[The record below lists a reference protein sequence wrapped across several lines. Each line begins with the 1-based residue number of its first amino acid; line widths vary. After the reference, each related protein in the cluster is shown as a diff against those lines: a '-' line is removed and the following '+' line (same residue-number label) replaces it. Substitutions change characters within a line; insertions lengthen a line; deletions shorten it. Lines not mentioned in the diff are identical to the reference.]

1 MAGAQ
6 LCASI
11 TNAKSFVMPSTTQSS
26 PGLHTSRL
34 LRQFLERHAEQEYVT
49 LGDLVAELGDRAY
62 GPLLVICAL
71 PEALP
76 LPVAGVSAIVAI
88 PLMLVSA
95 QLSLGFSRPYL
106 PKLLAKRRWK
116 RRNLARVIEK
126 GLEYLKKIEKIVRP
140 RWGFITS
147 PLGQRLL
154 GLFILILAV
163 IIALPIPFG
172 NMLPAIAIVVISL
185 GMSEGDGLLV
195 VVGVVAA
202 SIILAVMVS
211 AIGFVASTFG
221 GFLQQLRQQINF

>member
-1 MAGAQ
+1 
-6 LCASI
+6 
-11 TNAKSFVMPSTTQSS
+11 MPSTTNSS
-26 PGLHTSRL
+26 PGLYTSRL
-34 LRQFLERHAEQEYVT
+34 LRQFLERHAEQEYVS
-49 LGDLVAELGDRAY
+49 LGELVAELGDRAY

-76 LPVAGVSAIVAI
+76 LPVAGVSAIIAI

-106 PKLLAKRRWK
+106 PKWLVKRQWKQKNLAK
-116 RRNLARVIEK
+116 VVEK
-126 GLEYLKKIEKIVRP
+126 GLNYLAKAEKIVRP

-147 PLGQRLL
+147 RLAQRLL
-154 GLFILILAV
+154 GLFILLMAI
-163 IIALPIPFG
+163 IIALPIPLG

-195 VVGVVAA
+195 IVGVLAA

-211 AIGFVASTFG
+211 AIGFVANSVRSSF
-221 GFLQQLRQQINF
+221 QQLRQQLNF

>member
-1 MAGAQ
+1 
-6 LCASI
+6 
-11 TNAKSFVMPSTTQSS
+11 MPSTTKSS

-34 LRQFLERHAEQEYVT
+34 LRQFLERHAEQEYVS
-49 LGDLVAELGDRAY
+49 LGELVEELGDRAY

-76 LPVAGVSAIVAI
+76 LPVAGVSAIIAI

-106 PKLLAKRRWK
+106 PKWLAKRRWK
-116 RRNLARVIEK
+116 QKNLAKVVEK
-126 GLEYLKKIEKIVRP
+126 GLNYLAKAEKIVRP

-147 PLGQRLL
+147 RLAQRLL
-154 GLFILILAV
+154 GLFILLMAI
-163 IIALPIPFG
+163 IIALPIPLG

-195 VVGVVAA
+195 VVGVLAA
-202 SIILAVMVS
+202 SVILAVMVS
-211 AIGFVASTFG
+211 AIGFVANSLRSSF
-221 GFLQQLRQQINF
+221 QQLRQQLNF

>member
-1 MAGAQ
+1 MA
-6 LCASI
+6 
-11 TNAKSFVMPSTTQSS
+11 STTNSS

-34 LRQFLERHAEQEYVT
+34 LRQFLERHAEQKYVS
-49 LGDLVAELGDRAY
+49 LGELVAELGDRAY

-76 LPVAGVSAIVAI
+76 LPVAGVSAIIAI

-95 QLSLGFSRPYL
+95 QLSLGFSRPHL
-106 PKLLAKRRWK
+106 PKWLAKRRWK
-116 RRNLARVIEK
+116 RQNLAKVVEK
-126 GLEYLKKIEKIVRP
+126 GLNYLEKAEKIVRP

-147 PLGQRLL
+147 RLGQRLL
-154 GLFILILAV
+154 GLFILLLAV
-163 IIALPIPFG
+163 IIALPIPLG

-202 SIILAVMVS
+202 SVILAVMVS
-211 AIGFVASTFG
+211 AIGIVANSLRNF
-221 GFLQQLRQQINF
+221 FQQLRQPLNF

>member
-1 MAGAQ
+1 
-6 LCASI
+6 
-11 TNAKSFVMPSTTQSS
+11 MPSTIHSS

-34 LRQFLERHAEQEYVT
+34 LRQFLERHAEQQYVS

-95 QLSLGFSRPYL
+95 QLSLGFARPYL
-106 PKLLAKRRWK
+106 PKWLAKRRWK
-116 RRNLARVIEK
+116 RQNLAKVVEK
-126 GLEYLKKIEKIVRP
+126 GLHYLAKTEKFVRP

-147 PLGQRLL
+147 RLGQQLL
-154 GLFILILAV
+154 GLFILLLAV
-163 IIALPIPFG
+163 IIALPIPLG
-172 NMLPAIAIVVISL
+172 NILPAIAIVVISL

-211 AIGFVASTFG
+211 AIGFVAAGFG
-221 GFLQQLRQQINF
+221 NFFQQLRQRLNF

>member
-1 MAGAQ
+1 M
-6 LCASI
+6 
-11 TNAKSFVMPSTTQSS
+11 
-26 PGLHTSRL
+26 HTSRL
-34 LRQFLERHAEQEYVT
+34 LRQFLERHAEQEYVS
-49 LGDLVAELGDRAY
+49 LGELVVELGDRAY

-76 LPVAGVSAIVAI
+76 LPVAGVSAIIAI

-106 PKLLAKRRWK
+106 PKWLAKRRWK
-116 RRNLARVIEK
+116 QKNLAKVVEK
-126 GLEYLKKIEKIVRP
+126 GLNYLAKAEKIVRP

-147 PLGQRLL
+147 RLAQRLL
-154 GLFILILAV
+154 GLFILLMAIV
-163 IIALPIPFG
+163 IALPIPLG

-195 VVGVVAA
+195 IVGVVAA

-211 AIGFVASTFG
+211 AIGFVANSLRSSF
-221 GFLQQLRQQINF
+221 QQLRQQLNF

>member
-1 MAGAQ
+1 
-6 LCASI
+6 
-11 TNAKSFVMPSTTQSS
+11 MPSTTKSS

-34 LRQFLERHAEQEYVT
+34 LRQFLERHAEQEYVS
-49 LGDLVAELGDRAY
+49 LGELVEELGDRAY

-76 LPVAGVSAIVAI
+76 LPVAGVSAIIAI

-106 PKLLAKRRWK
+106 PKWLAKRRWK
-116 RRNLARVIEK
+116 QKNLAKVVEK
-126 GLEYLKKIEKIVRP
+126 GLNYLAKAEKIVRP

-147 PLGQRLL
+147 RLAQRLL
-154 GLFILILAV
+154 GLFILLMAIV
-163 IIALPIPFG
+163 IALPIPLG

-195 VVGVVAA
+195 IVGVVAA

-211 AIGFVASTFG
+211 AIGFVANSLRSSF
-221 GFLQQLRQQINF
+221 QQLRQQLNF

>member
-1 MAGAQ
+1 MA
-6 LCASI
+6 
-11 TNAKSFVMPSTTQSS
+11 STTNSS

-34 LRQFLERHAEQEYVT
+34 LRQFLERHSEQKYVS
-49 LGDLVAELGDRAY
+49 LGELVAELGDRAY

-76 LPVAGVSAIVAI
+76 LPVAGVSAIIAI

-106 PKLLAKRRWK
+106 PKWLAKRRWK
-116 RRNLARVIEK
+116 RQNLAKVVEK
-126 GLEYLKKIEKIVRP
+126 GLNYLEKAEKMVRP

-147 PLGQRLL
+147 SLGQRLL
-154 GLFILILAV
+154 GLFILLMAV
-163 IIALPIPFG
+163 IIALPIPLG

-195 VVGVVAA
+195 IVGVVAA
-202 SIILAVMVS
+202 SVILAVMVS
-211 AIGFVASTFG
+211 AIGIAATSLRHFFQQIR
-221 GFLQQLRQQINF
+221 QQLNF

>member
-1 MAGAQ
+1 M
-6 LCASI
+6 
-11 TNAKSFVMPSTTQSS
+11 
-26 PGLHTSRL
+26 HTSRL
-34 LRQFLERHAEQEYVT
+34 LRQFLERHAEQEYVS
-49 LGDLVAELGDRAY
+49 LGELVEELGDRAY

-76 LPVAGVSAIVAI
+76 LPVAGVSAIIAI

-106 PKLLAKRRWK
+106 PKWLAKRRWK
-116 RRNLARVIEK
+116 QKNLAKVVEK
-126 GLEYLKKIEKIVRP
+126 GLNYLAKAEKIVRP

-147 PLGQRLL
+147 RLAQRLL
-154 GLFILILAV
+154 GLFILLMAIV
-163 IIALPIPFG
+163 IALPIPLG

-195 VVGVVAA
+195 IVGVVAA

-211 AIGFVASTFG
+211 AIGFVANSLRSSF
-221 GFLQQLRQQINF
+221 QQLRQQLNF

>member
-1 MAGAQ
+1 
-6 LCASI
+6 
-11 TNAKSFVMPSTTQSS
+11 MPSTTKSF

-34 LRQFLERHAEQEYVT
+34 LRQFLERHAEQEYVS
-49 LGDLVAELGDRAY
+49 LGELVVELGDRAY

-76 LPVAGVSAIVAI
+76 LPVAGVSAIIAI

-106 PKLLAKRRWK
+106 PKWLAKRRWK
-116 RRNLARVIEK
+116 QKNLAKVVEK
-126 GLEYLKKIEKIVRP
+126 GLNYLAKAEKIVRP

-147 PLGQRLL
+147 RLVQRLL
-154 GLFILILAV
+154 GLFILLMAI
-163 IIALPIPFG
+163 IIALPIPLG

-195 VVGVVAA
+195 IVGVVAA

-211 AIGFVASTFG
+211 AIGFVANSLRSSF
-221 GFLQQLRQQINF
+221 QQLRQQLNF